1 MVIRVDFDV
10 LVGQITRPDRKF
22 PAAGTKIKVN
32 AKFLSSDQLGQ
43 LRLGRACIQ
52 AIFDYGSAL
61 HGQADSHWVKGNAA
75 VAGGAENP
83 SPVRVCSEPGGFA
96 QG

>member
-43 LRLGRACIQ
+43 LRLGRACIRPFLTTG
-52 AIFDYGSAL
+52 APCMDKLTRIGSKAMPL
-61 HGQADSHWVKGNAA
+61 
-75 VAGGAENP
+75 
-83 SPVRVCSEPGGFA
+83 
-96 QG
+96 